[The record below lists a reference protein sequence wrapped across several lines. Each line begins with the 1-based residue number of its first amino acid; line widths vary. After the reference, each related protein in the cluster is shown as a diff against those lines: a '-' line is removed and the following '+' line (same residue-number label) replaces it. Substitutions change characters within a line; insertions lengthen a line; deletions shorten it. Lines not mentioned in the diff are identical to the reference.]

1 MQLSYHRPPRSLG
14 RTTPAGGPRPSVGA
28 RARSCPHARFALALA
43 PAAYHAPFAEPACRT
58 RSGKVSTPVQRS
70 SRLSPWSLDRRGW
83 IAVLRQVQRE
93 IDDDHISLV
102 AGGVAFF
109 GFLALFPAL
118 AAFIATYGLVFDPA
132 EVAQQV
138 AQLQGLVPPAV
149 LDLVEEQLERLTA
162 AGSTSLS
169 WGAALALLLA
179 LWSASKGTR
188 GVIEAINVA
197 YDRKEQRGLV
207 KLYLVGLAL
216 TLGTIVFVAIAIAL
230 VAGVP
235 ALLSFAGF
243 ELDEGQWLRWARWPV
258 LLVLVLLAIA
268 ATYYMAPN
276 RDTPRW
282 QWVTPGS
289 LLATAGLL
297 AASGLFSLYV
307 TSFGDYDE
315 VYGSVGAVA
324 VFLLWI
330 YIGAYVV
337 LLGAELNAA
346 VEEQVARAVPSG
358 QPEAT
363 DGGGS
368 QPRVGAREGDEQQQD
383 HEPPER

>member
-1 MQLSYHRPPRSLG
+1 MD
-14 RTTPAGGPRPSVGA
+14 
-28 RARSCPHARFALALA
+28 
-43 PAAYHAPFAEPACRT
+43 E
-58 RSGKVSTPVQRS
+58 
-70 SRLSPWSLDRRGW
+70 
-83 IAVLRQVQRE
+83 
-93 IDDDHISLV
+93 DHISLV

-118 AAFIATYGLVFDPA
+118 AAFIATYGLVFDPS

-138 AQLQGLVPPAV
+138 AQLEGLVPPAV
-149 LDLVEEQLERLTA
+149 LELVEEQLERLTA

-169 WGAALALLLA
+169 WGAVVALVLA

-197 YDRKEQRGLV
+197 YDRQEQRGLV
-207 KLYLVGLAL
+207 KLYLVGLGL

-235 ALLSFAGF
+235 ALLAFAGF
-243 ELDEGQWLRWARWPV
+243 ELDEGLWLRWARWPV
-258 LLVLVLLAIA
+258 LLVLVLLGIA
-268 ATYYMAPN
+268 ATYHVAPN

-289 LLATAGLL
+289 LLAAAGLL
-297 AASGLFSLYV
+297 AASGVFSLYV

-324 VFLLWI
+324 IFLLWL
-330 YIGAYVV
+330 YIGSFVV

-346 VEEQVARAVPSG
+346 VEQQVAEAAPSG
-358 QPEAT
+358 RPEAT

-368 QPRVGAREGDEQQQD
+368 QPRVGAHEGGDAPAR
-383 HEPPER
+383 HVTHHPTRHPTRHAT